1 MMTTVDPWEVAGT
14 ATVAPRSYYGQLR
27 LDMWFCV
34 LQKGVGKVP
43 FDAGQHKAE
52 DRRTSIDISL
62 LPIPEQNVSFELKRE
77 PIAESREWAGVVLPS
92 LQQAAVDAKLAADV
106 KSFDLRKA
114 NGAWVKAEFVGTGR
128 RYRGRDGTERENTTF
143 KFLAMYADQ
152 DACRAA
158 YATDTGRPL
167 EDDGDDVTEAHPATG
182 GGNGNGNTKERETAL
197 QFVKVLVQQH
207 RGDRT
212 AVADQ
217 IAAMP
222 MLSKYFTV
230 DSPEVVKL
238 LQEAAA

>member
-1 MMTTVDPWEVAGT
+1 MMTTVDPWDVAST

-43 FDAGQHKAE
+43 FDDGQHRVE
-52 DRRTSIDISL
+52 DRRTSVDIHL
-62 LPIPEQNVSFELKRE
+62 IPIAEQNVAFELKRE
-77 PIAESREWAGVVLPS
+77 PIAESREWAGIVLPS
-92 LQQAAVDAKLAADV
+92 LQQAAVDAGMISDPKEI
-106 KSFDLRKA
+106 DLRKM

-158 YATDTGRPL
+158 YAADTGRPL
-167 EDDGDDVTEAHPATG
+167 DDDDAFDAPPATG
-182 GGNGNGNTKERETAL
+182 GGNGNGNAKERETAL

-207 RGDRT
+207 KGDR
-212 AVADQ
+212 AVVAEQ

-222 MLSKYFTV
+222 MLSKWFTI
-230 DSPEVVKL
+230 DSPEVVQL